1 MRPIMFAATV
11 LAAVACSDRGS
22 SGPTSPTSAA
32 LAASHAAQSD
42 GQMPFVGAVAG
53 VEDVVVAP
61 PNLYATGAARGT
73 ATQLGRFTMTDA
85 AVVDLVTSTSTGT
98 ITLTAANGDEL
109 FATFTGIGVP
119 LDAGRSRLTEVAT
132 ITGGSGR
139 FAAATGTFT
148 LQRDIEQAT
157 GAWSGS
163 FDGRL
168 DVKD

>member
-1 MRPIMFAATV
+1 MRPIMFAATM
-11 LAAVACSDRGS
+11 LAAVACSDQRS
-22 SGPTSPTSAA
+22 NGPTSPTSA
-32 LAASHAAQSD
+32 LAASRAAQSD
-42 GQMPFVGAVAG
+42 GQVPFVGSLAG

-61 PNLYATGAARGT
+61 PNLYASGAARGT

-139 FAAATGTFT
+139 FASATGTFT